1 MERKTVGFAQWD
13 PHSEVVRNTAL
24 GSSGTGAAASVM
36 FKLRT
41 RGLQKR

>member
-24 GSSGTGAAASVM
+24 GSRGAGAAASVM
-36 FKLRT
+36 FELRM